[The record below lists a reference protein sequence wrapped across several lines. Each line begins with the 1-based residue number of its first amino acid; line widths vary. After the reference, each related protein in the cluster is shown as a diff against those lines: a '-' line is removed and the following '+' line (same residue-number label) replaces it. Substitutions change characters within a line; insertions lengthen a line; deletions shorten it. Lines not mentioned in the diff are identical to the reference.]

1 MLKFFKIWEMWFERW
16 FENVKTYWVAKGLE
30 ELCTAY
36 QSWTKFHVEFWTRR
50 LLLNPLW
57 WTTHLNCCYHPDRR
71 DDENN
76 NWLLSSMVVFIIII
90 SLPGLSYF
98 IGKLPFP
105 EKDVLCLLQKWTKS
119 QPEHAPK
126 FSNFFSIGL
135 CENWNQPDAICEDIF
150 NCWWANGL
158 RKLVWKISKIRQT
171 KKIQGL
177 SSLREI
183 GEGSS
188 RLGLKKHFHFIAAE
202 RNYILQGL
210 NSN

>member
-1 MLKFFKIWEMWFERW
+1 MDNPSK
-16 FENVKTYWVAKGLE
+16 
-30 ELCTAY
+30 
-36 QSWTKFHVEFWTRR
+36 
-50 LLLNPLW
+50 LLLPPRQARW
-57 WTTHLNCCYHPDRR
+57 WKQQLVIVINGCFHYHHFFTRLVIFHR
-71 DDENN
+71 K
-76 NWLLSSMVVFIIII
+76 VT
-90 SLPGLSYF
+90 
-98 IGKLPFP
+98 FP
-105 EKDVLCLLQKWTKS
+105 RKDVLCLLQKWTKS

>member
-36 QSWTKFHVEFWTRR
+36 QSWTKFHIEFWTRR

-105 EKDVLCLLQKWTKS
+105 EKTFFVCCKNEPNLNLNTLQNSPIFSVLVYVR
-119 QPEHAPK
+119 
-126 FSNFFSIGL
+126 I
-135 CENWNQPDAICEDIF
+135 
-150 NCWWANGL
+150 
-158 RKLVWKISKIRQT
+158 
-171 KKIQGL
+171 
-177 SSLREI
+177 EI
-183 GEGSS
+183 NLTQYV
-188 RLGLKKHFHFIAAE
+188 RIYLIAGGQMDWE
-202 RNYILQGL
+202 
-210 NSN
+210 S